1 MRRVNK
7 SIRNRTSGL
16 ALPSAVLDPTDQFWS
31 VEFLIKSSWIFI
43 LFNCCFCFRHRPAL
57 LVMFGSPT
65 ITSAVNRLVLASSPV
80 NLSVNSLNIRHAGPV
95 SFCQNQSI
103 SSKIETNFYFYCF
116 CVANWGYHR
125 QGSCQA
131 GLGATITPVRRLK
144 SLFSFLF
151 LKLKY
156 LRKTKK

>member
-1 MRRVNK
+1 MRRVSK

-31 VEFLIKSSWIFI
+31 VEPEFLIKSSWIFI

-103 SSKIETNFYFYCF
+103 SSKIETNF
-116 CVANWGYHR
+116 
-125 QGSCQA
+125 
-131 GLGATITPVRRLK
+131 
-144 SLFSFLF
+144 LF
-151 LKLKY
+151 LLFLCSQLGIPSSGFVSSRTWSHHY
-156 LRKTKK
+156 TGKTT